1 MGRVIAAPQDRFA
14 QGRNKGPQAVGP
26 RRVATADVLR
36 DAAVREG
43 EGGFRKGRKRTG
55 LRLTF
60 RGGVPETTTGRV
72 LAGVVGLLLTG
83 AAVLGLLEVR
93 RVMGRDQRFMVPGAS
108 AIETVGL
115 EHVGRDEVLRVLGD
129 GVGRNIFR
137 LSLPAQQ
144 AGLERMP
151 WVESATVMRLL
162 PDRLRAEVRE
172 RTPVAFARE
181 KGKIGLVDSH
191 GVLLDLRQ
199 PPAGG
204 SYSFPVVTG
213 VGASETPAERAQRMK
228 LFGEFIGALD
238 ATGESIS
245 AKLSEIDL
253 SNPEDVR
260 ALIPDSGSE
269 VLVHF
274 GDANY
279 LERYRSYE
287 AHLPEWKQQYPKLA
301 SVDMRYERQAVLE
314 MAPGSAVPVNEA
326 VNAAKTIPVPAPKPG
341 GARPMGARAVV
352 GKGAGHGLTGRGLTG
367 HGPAGHGPAV
377 VSGRLSA
384 AARGRGAVR

>member
-1 MGRVIAAPQDRFA
+1 MGRVIAAPQERFA
-14 QGRNKGPQAVGP
+14 QGRKKGPQAGGP
-26 RRVATADVLR
+26 RRVATADILR
-36 DAAVREG
+36 EAAVREE

-60 RGGVPETTTGRV
+60 RGGLPETTTGRV
-72 LAGVVGLLLTG
+72 LAGVVGLLLTSAG
-83 AAVLGLLEVR
+83 ALGLLEVR
-93 RVMGRDQRFMVPGAS
+93 RVMGRDQRFMIPGAS

-115 EHVGRDEVLRVLGD
+115 EHVSRDEVLRVLGD

-144 AGLERMP
+144 AALERMP

-162 PDRLRAEVRE
+162 PDRLRADVHE

-181 KGKIGLVDSH
+181 KGRIGLVDAH

-213 VGASETPAERAQRMK
+213 VGAAETPAERAQRMK
-228 LFGEFIGALD
+228 LFGQFVGALD
-238 ATGESIS
+238 ATGEHIS

-260 ALIPDSGSE
+260 ALIPDGGGE

-274 GDANY
+274 GDASF

-314 MAPGSAVPVNEA
+314 MTPGSAVPLNEA
-326 VNAAKTIPVPAPKPG
+326 PDAAKTIPVAPPKKGATSAHSAAAPRAG
-341 GARPMGARAVV
+341 GHTVPLRAAGR
-352 GKGAGHGLTGRGLTG
+352 GKGA
-367 HGPAGHGPAV
+367 
-377 VSGRLSA
+377 
-384 AARGRGAVR
+384 AR

>member
-1 MGRVIAAPQDRFA
+1 M
-14 QGRNKGPQAVGP
+14 QGRKKGPQAVGP
-26 RRVATADVLR
+26 RRVATADILR
-36 DAAVREG
+36 ETAAVREE
-43 EGGFRKGRKRTG
+43 EGGFRRGRKRTG

-60 RGGVPETTTGRV
+60 RGGLPETRTGRV
-72 LAGVVGLLLTG
+72 LASAVGLGLLAAG
-83 AAVLGLLEVR
+83 ALGLLEVR
-93 RVMGRDQRFMVPGAS
+93 KVMGRDQRFMVPGTS

-115 EHVGRDEVLRVLGD
+115 EHVGRDEVLQVLGD
-129 GVGRNIFR
+129 AVGRNVFR

-144 AGLERMP
+144 AALERMP

-213 VGASETPAERAQRMK
+213 VGAAETPVERATRMK
-228 LFGEFIGALD
+228 LFGEFLGALD
-238 ATGESIS
+238 GTGEHIS

-260 ALIPDSGSE
+260 ALIPDGGGE

-274 GDANY
+274 GDAGF

-314 MAPGSAVPVNEA
+314 MAPGAAVPLNEA
-326 VNAAKTIPVPAPKPG
+326 PDAAKTIPTAPPKKGAVAPVRAGTPARG
-341 GARPMGARAVV
+341 GARRVVVAR
-352 GKGAGHGLTGRGLTG
+352 
-367 HGPAGHGPAV
+367 PAV
-377 VSGRLSA
+377 
-384 AARGRGAVR
+384 RGRGAAR